1 MRELSIWRDSP
12 LVWGRVIMPM
22 SLGCAGWTAYNA
34 WVILTG
40 QGLGSLLS
48 GPVGMLLGVVSAL
61 TSVLLVAGWV
71 MHRSDWMRHGILLTA
86 CLLGATSITVW
97 STSGIGLI
105 GGGYNVPWLAM
116 CAVAWLIE
124 VRDVQPGRP

>member
-1 MRELSIWRDSP
+1 MRYLTVWRDFP

-34 WVILTG
+34 WVTLAG
-40 QGLGSLLS
+40 RGLGSLLS
-48 GPVGMLLGVVSAL
+48 GHIGMLLGGLSAI

-71 MHRSDWMRHGILLTA
+71 MHRFDWMRHGILLTA

-97 STSGIGLI
+97 STAGIGNI
-105 GGGYNVPWLAM
+105 SGGYDIPWLIM